1 MTANPEVTLHDI
13 TEEDEFLVL
22 ASDGTLHSI
31 TLCPFFSSHPDEGIW
46 ECLSS
51 QQVVDFVRLKV
62 SEGKELREIGE
73 ILCDHCLAPDSNP
86 PAHEY
91 HCDCN
96 RCFGD
101 GYINLEETGIGCDN
115 MTALIVAILQ
125 GRTKEE
131 WYTWVTDR
139 VKQKYGYETPIY
151 LSSLYEYGRLMSFK
165 GQRERLEKR
174 DPRAVGAGMR
184 QSGSYQVLVMAN
196 E

>member
-1 MTANPEVTLHDI
+1 MTV
-13 TEEDEFLVL
+13 
-22 ASDGTLHSI
+22 
-31 TLCPFFSSHPDEGIW
+31 
-46 ECLSS
+46 
-51 QQVVDFVRLKV
+51 
-62 SEGKELREIGE
+62 
-73 ILCDHCLAPDSNP
+73 
-86 PAHEY
+86 
-91 HCDCN
+91 
-96 RCFGD
+96 
-101 GYINLEETGIGCDN
+101 
-115 MTALIVAILQ
+115 LIVAILQ